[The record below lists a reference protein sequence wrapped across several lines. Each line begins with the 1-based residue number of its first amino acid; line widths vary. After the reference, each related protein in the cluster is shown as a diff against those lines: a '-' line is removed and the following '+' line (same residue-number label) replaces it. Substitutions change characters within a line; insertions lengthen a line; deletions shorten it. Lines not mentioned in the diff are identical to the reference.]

1 MAVEVSRDGLP
12 TSLLSSEEQPKLAQ
26 PLFPTSH
33 SFCYELRDPDSLSSE
48 DQNSGPVLKGP
59 ASGLEAALLI
69 QLLSTA
75 PHPRPQRGVAVYPAP
90 RDPHVLSREPE
101 GPPAPPEGPW
111 AL

>member
-33 SFCYELRDPDSLSSE
+33 SFCYELRDPDSLSFE